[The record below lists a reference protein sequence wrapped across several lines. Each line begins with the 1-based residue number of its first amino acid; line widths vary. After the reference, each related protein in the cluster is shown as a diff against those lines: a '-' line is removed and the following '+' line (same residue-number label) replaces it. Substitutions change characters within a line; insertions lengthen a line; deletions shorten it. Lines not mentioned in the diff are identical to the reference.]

1 MKIIIKIL
9 FLCIFAYTPLLADEA
24 YPYSYFLKNIHNN
37 GKALNTRDGV
47 SYIMKKN
54 FENAETVLY
63 IKKSQSSN
71 STQILQLGNIDVIE
85 AVIIESN
92 LLCIY
97 REKESVYIE
106 LFDAKGGRITK
117 ELINQISTF
126 QSGISKI
133 KIIDH
138 YHQSILVHYD
148 RKLISIDYSQNKF
161 KISEVIDDVID
172 AKYSMNGV
180 DIICVTF
187 NQSGSTLS
195 KINENLENI
204 IITKL
209 PAYENAKLLGRGD
222 TVVVASGNDLSK
234 STLLQSISSN
244 HGILLETWIECNYQN
259 ILVENINTDFY
270 ITYLKSSGNYSI
282 VKQKLALSIP
292 MFSILINE
300 RLIEPFAIKKHS
312 NRYYVFFRNGLM
324 VIDTEGKVI
333 GTDFIPI
340 GEYLKDSI
348 SIDFVGDN
356 ISLSSNNSE
365 LIIGGKGNSFWFIYK
380 YYQNIGKLI
389 IPSILLL
396 ISIILYHLYRKQK
409 TMLLLLQ
416 EHAVQGVIYHV
427 DKAGR
432 LLRANKN
439 GKELLGITESVP
451 KRKSFIYY
459 CVNPSLDQLREYI
472 DRALNSKN
480 TISQKIIL
488 NTGLD
493 SKEWVFNAVPIR
505 NIAGRYMGIIITGID
520 ISEELE
526 KKRLSNWASLAHDMQ
541 TNLSTIRLNAEQLQI
556 SVESDNYLRK
566 TKIIHQVNVLIQ
578 RVRDIVTVGR
588 ANNLDKQFYDSSDI
602 CKEVIAEFDSAMFPN
617 VAFQVETSS
626 IKVLCDKA
634 KMLRAIRNAIENG
647 IRSLKGNSGTIKI
660 SNSSDY
666 KNVYFKI
673 KDSGI
678 GMDERTKAKML
689 KPYFTTGS
697 SEGGFGIGTMI
708 MQHVAELHGG
718 EIIIHSETNKG
729 TEIIF
734 SIPNYSATMNKKTS
748 SNKLFLRKKVT

>member
-1 MKIIIKIL
+1 M
-9 FLCIFAYTPLLADEA
+9 PLLSDEA
-24 YPYSYFLKNIHNN
+24 YPLSYFIKNIHNN
-37 GKALNTRDGV
+37 GKALNTKEGV
-47 SYIMKKN
+47 SYILKKN

-63 IKKSQSSN
+63 IKNNQSSN
-71 STQILQLGNIDVIE
+71 STQILQLGNIEVLE
-85 AVIIESN
+85 ATIINSD

-97 REKESVYIE
+97 REKESIYTE
-106 LFDAKGGRITK
+106 LFDMKGMRIAKAQ
-117 ELINQISTF
+117 INIS
-126 QSGISKI
+126 QSGTSKL
-133 KIIDH
+133 KLIDH
-138 YHQSILVHYD
+138 YQQSILVLYD
-148 RKLISIDYSQNKF
+148 GKLFSINCLHRKINF
-161 KISEVIDDVID
+161 TEVSEDVID
-172 AKYSMNGV
+172 AKYSYNGN

-195 KINENLENI
+195 IINKQLENI
-204 IITKL
+204 IISKL

-222 TVVVASGNDLSK
+222 TIIVASGNDLSK
-234 STLLQSISSN
+234 STLLQSISCT
-244 HGILLETWIECNYQN
+244 HGILMETWIECNYNN
-259 ILVENINTDFY
+259 ILVESLNRDIY
-270 ITYLKSSGNYSI
+270 ITYLKNSGNYSI
-282 VKQKLALSIP
+282 VKQRLILP
-292 MFSILINE
+292 TPVFSILIDE
-300 RLIEPFAIKKHS
+300 RLIEPFAIKKYS
-312 NRYYVFFRNGLM
+312 NKYYTFFRNGLLVTDIDGR
-324 VIDTEGKVI
+324 VIA
-333 GTDFIPI
+333 TDFIPI

-348 SIDFVGDN
+348 SVDFLENDV
-356 ISLSSNNSE
+356 SLSSNNSE
-365 LIIGGKGNSFWFIYK
+365 LLMSVKSNSLWFIYK

-389 IPSILLL
+389 IPSVLLL
-396 ISIILYHLYRKQK
+396 ISIILYQLYRKQR

-416 EHAVQGVIYHV
+416 EHAVQGVIFHV
-427 DKAGR
+427 DNSGR

-439 GKELLGITESVP
+439 GKDLLGITESVP
-451 KRKSFIYY
+451 KRKSFTYY
-459 CVNPSLDQLREYI
+459 CVNPNLDQLREYI

-480 TISQKIIL
+480 SISQKIIL

-588 ANNLDKQFYDSSDI
+588 ANNLDKQFFDSSDI
-602 CKEVIAEFDSAMFPN
+602 CKDVISEFDSAMFPN
-617 VAFQVETSS
+617 VVFQVETSN

-634 KMLRAIRNAIENG
+634 KMIRAIRNAIENG
-647 IRSLKGNSGTIKI
+647 IRSLKGNAGTIKI

-678 GMDERTKAKML
+678 GMDEKTKAKML

-697 SEGGFGIGTMI
+697 NEGGFGIGTMI

-718 EIIIHSETNKG
+718 EIIINSETNKG

-734 SIPNYSATMNKKTS
+734 SIPNYSATMNKKAS